1 MRMRRSRGPERRAP
15 ARIRRPGGHLI
26 RLALVLAA
34 LWAVVAA
41 PALCATGVLAH
52 ECPCAD
58 ERACEHESD
67 CDTDPCNELLPR
79 RDDTRPSVDASFQL
93 LADAWLPPA
102 FTLPAGRVASGPP
115 RLPAPPRLRPAAEF
129 PLLS

>member
-1 MRMRRSRGPERRAP
+1 M
-15 ARIRRPGGHLI
+15 I
-26 RLALVLAA
+26 RLALVLTA
-34 LWAVVAA
+34 LWAVTFA

-67 CDTDPCNELLPR
+67 CDTDPCSDLLLR
-79 RDDTRPSVDASFQL
+79 RDEARHDVDPSPDAL
-93 LADAWLPPA
+93 TDAWLPPA
-102 FTLPAGRVASGPP
+102 FDMPVTPVPSSGPP
-115 RLPAPPRLRPAAEF
+115 PLPAPPRLRPAAEF